1 MGAEELRVAAQ
12 KHASQHACQ
21 RFQAA
26 ARSAKLVHEGQEW
39 ETLQGTEEELR
50 KQVELLEREQEA
62 DSNQSLLTQRSA
74 LTSLELSLNKI
85 CGNMDEAVTE
95 WLPWSDLKE
104 VQGRL
109 KTTQLIVQEAL
120 HHDERHV
127 ATGVEAFHHE

>member
-1 MGAEELRVAAQ
+1 MG
-12 KHASQHACQ
+12 
-21 RFQAA
+21 
-26 ARSAKLVHEGQEW
+26 GQEW

-50 KQVELLEREQEA
+50 KQVELLEREQEAAERQLA

-120 HHDERHV
+120 HHDERHL
-127 ATGVEAFHHE
+127 ATGVEAFHHETF